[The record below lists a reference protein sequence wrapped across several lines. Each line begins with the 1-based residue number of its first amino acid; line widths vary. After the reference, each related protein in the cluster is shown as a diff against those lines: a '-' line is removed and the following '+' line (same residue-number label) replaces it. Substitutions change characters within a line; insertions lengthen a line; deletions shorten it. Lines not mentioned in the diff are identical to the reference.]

1 MRVAQVREFGGP
13 EVLGTVEAPDPVA
26 GPGEVLVAVDHIDT
40 LFVQTQI
47 RAGSFGEFFDVK
59 PPYVP
64 GGGASGTVTATG
76 PGVDPAWVGRR
87 VAAAGQA
94 DSYAELMAVPAA
106 RLSPVPGGVGLR
118 EAAALVHDGVTA
130 LALLENTALKPG
142 ETVLITGASGGM
154 GTLLVQL
161 AHGLGAKVV
170 GVARGPEKTALV
182 RELGA
187 DEAVDASDSGWG
199 RRARVALGEG
209 GADLVLDGVGGRL
222 GLAAFPLTA
231 DGGRFSAHGAPSG
244 TGFAAVDP
252 DEARRRGITLLGIGD
267 VQLTPERRTALLDRV
282 LAEAAAGRLRSV
294 IGEVFPLERAA
305 DAHTAIEGRTLVGKV
320 LLSTH

>member
-1 MRVAQVREFGGP
+1 MRVAQVQGFGGP
-13 EVLGTVEAPDPVA
+13 EMLVHVEVADPVA
-26 GPGEVLVAVDHIDT
+26 GPGEVVVAVDHIDT

-47 RAGSFGEFFDVK
+47 RAGGFSEFFGVE

-64 GGGASGTVTATG
+64 AGGVSGTVTAIG
-76 PGVDPAWVGRR
+76 PGVDEALAGRR
-87 VAAAGQA
+87 VAVSGI
-94 DSYAELMAVPAA
+94 DNTYAELVTAPAA
-106 RLSPVPGGVGLR
+106 QLCPVPDGVGLR
-118 EAAALVHDGVTA
+118 EAASLVHDAVTA

-161 AHGLGAKVV
+161 AHGLGARVV

-187 DEAVDASDSGWG
+187 DLVIDAGDPEWG
-199 RRARVALGEG
+199 LRARAALGEG
-209 GADLVLDGVGGRL
+209 GADLILDGVGGQL
-222 GLAAFPLTA
+222 GRDAFALTA

-252 DEARRRGITLLGIGD
+252 DEARRRDITLLGIGD
-267 VQLTPERRTALLDRV
+267 VQVTDERRTAF
-282 LAEAAAGRLRSV
+282 LARALHEVAAGRLRPV
-294 IGEVFPLERAA
+294 IGEVFPLARAA
-305 DAHTAIEGRTLVGKV
+305 DAHRAIEGRGLVGKV
-320 LLSTH
+320 LLTP